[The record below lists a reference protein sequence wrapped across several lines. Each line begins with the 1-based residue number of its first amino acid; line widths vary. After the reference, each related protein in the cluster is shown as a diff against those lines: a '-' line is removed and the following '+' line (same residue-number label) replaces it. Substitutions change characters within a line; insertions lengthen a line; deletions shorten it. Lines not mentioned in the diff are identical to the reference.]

1 MKKILIILATLA
13 LSLTACADHQQLI
26 NQSELPVLAQT
37 FIQKYFNLA
46 EVSYIERE
54 RDGMHHEYN
63 VYLKDATKI
72 EFDHQG
78 NFQSIDCHTAPV
90 PEGIVPEL
98 IVNFVQTHYAN
109 THIVEYHVEYRHLK
123 VELSSGI
130 ELIFDLEG
138 HFIRVDD

>member
-1 MKKILIILATLA
+1 MKKMLIILATLA

-78 NFQSIDCHTAPV
+78 NLQSVDCKRNPV

-98 IVNFVQTHYAN
+98 IMSYVGLHHPDNF
-109 THIVEYHVEYRHLK
+109 IVEYVIEYRHLK
-123 VELSSGI
+123 VELNNDL
-130 ELIFDLEG
+130 ELVFDLEG